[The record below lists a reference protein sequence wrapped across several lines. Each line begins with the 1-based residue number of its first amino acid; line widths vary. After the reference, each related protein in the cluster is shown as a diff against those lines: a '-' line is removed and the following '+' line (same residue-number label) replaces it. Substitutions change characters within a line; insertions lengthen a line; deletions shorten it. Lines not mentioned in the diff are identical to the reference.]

1 MHYTEDTNKS
11 NYLIFV
17 RFYFVAMIASCG
29 GKALLRPSAKLSE
42 KTIII
47 SHQDDLDNAR
57 KLLSKVPK
65 NVTIQS
71 TEFLLIGILKQELD
85 FVRHKLI

>member
-1 MHYTEDTNKS
+1 
-11 NYLIFV
+11 
-17 RFYFVAMIASCG
+17 MIASCG
-29 GKALLRPSAKLSE
+29 GKALLRPSSKLSG

-47 SHQDDLDNAR
+47 SHQDDLDNAQ
-57 KLLSKVPK
+57 KLLLKVPK